1 MQLEIDANNFLS
13 ALQDGALDVCLRYL
27 DRQSAASR
35 PDPLFNCKLA
45 EALLHQR
52 RYEEALACAR
62 RGFPEVGSDPAL
74 LHICAWVFSKI
85 VSISAGLRVSRDRIP
100 SSIPHCGSAAFVRVQ
115 SSVDAYPFTFYFQ
128 AVSP

>member
-1 MQLEIDANNFLS
+1 VQLEVDGNNFLS
-13 ALQDGALDVCLRYL
+13 ALQGGALDVCLRYL

-74 LHICAWVFSKI
+74 LHICAWVFSKE
-85 VSISAGLRVSRDRIP
+85 LRIFNDDKAIFAYIP
-100 SSIPHCGSAAFVRVQ
+100 SSIPYTEGG
-115 SSVDAYPFTFYFQ
+115 
-128 AVSP
+128 AVENEMSPHKASPRAER